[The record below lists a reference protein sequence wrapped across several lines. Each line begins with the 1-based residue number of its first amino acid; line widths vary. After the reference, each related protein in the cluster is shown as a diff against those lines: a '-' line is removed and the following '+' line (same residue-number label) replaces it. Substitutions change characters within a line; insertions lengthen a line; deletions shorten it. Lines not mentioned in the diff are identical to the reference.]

1 MPMHRKVKIK
11 FRSKKHFSKE
21 EATKAIQQQQQKQ
34 QKVDRDAIFIIR
46 IDKV

>member
-21 EATKAIQQQQQKQ
+21 EATKAIQQQQKQ